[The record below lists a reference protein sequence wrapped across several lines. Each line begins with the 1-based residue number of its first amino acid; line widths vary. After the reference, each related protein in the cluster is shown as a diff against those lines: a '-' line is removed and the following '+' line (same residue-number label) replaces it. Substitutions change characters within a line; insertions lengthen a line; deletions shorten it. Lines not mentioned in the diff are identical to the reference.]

1 VNAHRQARR
10 IISACFEA
18 GVTLSVS
25 AAGRLAFIGARQAVE
40 SLLPSLRAHKT
51 EILAALRAE
60 SIRDAQ
66 DDLAEYATER
76 AAVLEYDQ
84 GLPRAEA
91 ESAAIARTLVH
102 FKLNEWYGQPPMQGG
117 GTYLS
122 DSTFPD
128 ALAALQ
134 ARYGARLLTFSHRED
149 PP

>member
-1 VNAHRQARR
+1 VNAHRQAGH

-25 AAGRLAFIGARQAVE
+25 AAGRLAFSGERQVVE
-40 SLLPSLRAHKT
+40 ALLPSLRAHKT

-76 AAVLEYDQ
+76 AAVLEYDE
-84 GLPRAEA
+84 GLPRTEA
-91 ESAAIARTLVH
+91 EGEAVARTLVR
-102 FKLNEWYGQPPMQGG
+102 FGLAESYGDPPRPGG
-117 GTYLS
+117 GIYLS
-122 DSTFPD
+122 HATFND
-128 ALAALQ
+128 AVAQLR
-134 ARYGARLLTFSHRED
+134 ARYGARLQTFSTPKD